1 MCLHVR
7 VCVCVCVSPY
17 VWVCAHAGGGGG
29 GGGVLQPLSLA
40 IITESFIS
48 FTEITLIFTTLFLK

>member
-7 VCVCVCVSPY
+7 ACVCVSPY
-17 VWVCAHAGGGGG
+17 VWVWVCAHACGGGGV
-29 GGGVLQPLSLA
+29 VLQPLSLA